1 MHFKPEKEDILTK
14 KIMNNYSDVRV
25 SISLLLLQKNDLF
38 LKKIVI
44 EKLACKNLSAII
56 IHIH

>member
-44 EKLACKNLSAII
+44 EN
-56 IHIH
+56 